1 MYSKGW
7 WHSDAEAFQTLVLAQ
22 LVTNMADK
30 KEVSLKWL
38 NVPCLS
44 HRPNL
49 ALKVCNVTTQAQT
62 LQRGKLIVL
71 SSLWLWLCLR
81 EAPFYTQV
89 FSARLL
95 GLYTVGN
102 SDLLK
107 QNFVCLQLIDK
118 GQETEFWFKPWTEF
132 IFNIQPRLLMNRFE
146 VCQWLRNV
154 SKPNGCRVSVCSN
167 ARLKFFLTATLEFL
181 CLDIVTSK
189 RMALEKR
196 IPTDTR
202 RFCSNKVLMQL

>member
-30 KEVSLKWL
+30 KEVSFKWL

-62 LQRGKLIVL
+62 FQRGKLIVL

-95 GLYTVGN
+95 SLYTVGN

-107 QNFVCLQLIDK
+107 QNFVCLQLI
-118 GQETEFWFKPWTEF
+118 
-132 IFNIQPRLLMNRFE
+132 IRVRRLSSGSNLE
-146 VCQWLRNV
+146 RNL
-154 SKPNGCRVSVCSN
+154 SLIYNPGCWWI
-167 ARLKFFLTATLEFL
+167 ALKCAS
-181 CLDIVTSK
+181 D
-189 RMALEKR
+189 
-196 IPTDTR
+196 
-202 RFCSNKVLMQL
+202 

>member
-1 MYSKGW
+1 MNTSYTCTLRAGDIQTPRHFKHLF
-7 WHSDAEAFQTLVLAQ
+7 WHNLNCNQHGGQ
-22 LVTNMADK
+22 

-107 QNFVCLQLIDK
+107 QNFVCLQLI
-118 GQETEFWFKPWTEF
+118 
-132 IFNIQPRLLMNRFE
+132 IRVRRLSSGSNLE
-146 VCQWLRNV
+146 RNL
-154 SKPNGCRVSVCSN
+154 SLIYNPGCWWI
-167 ARLKFFLTATLEFL
+167 ALKCAS
-181 CLDIVTSK
+181 D
-189 RMALEKR
+189 
-196 IPTDTR
+196 
-202 RFCSNKVLMQL
+202 